1 MKCSGNRLR
10 SPLMAGW
17 PEELSSPEEGIEDWD
32 TAGFGEM
39 RSVGLD
45 TVGES
50 QAEDVAAKWP

>member
-1 MKCSGNRLR
+1 
-10 SPLMAGW
+10 MAGW